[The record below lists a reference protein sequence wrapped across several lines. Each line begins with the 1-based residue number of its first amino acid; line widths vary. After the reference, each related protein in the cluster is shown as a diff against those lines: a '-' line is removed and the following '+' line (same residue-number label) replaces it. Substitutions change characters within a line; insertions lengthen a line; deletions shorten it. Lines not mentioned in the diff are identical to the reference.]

1 MSRLQRFR
9 DAQEQPSSGFDAAL
23 AEIQAG
29 GKRGHWIWYIFPQ
42 LSGLGTSHFSQVYGL
57 ADVGEAVEYL
67 HDRVLRERLRIITNA
82 VAEQLRR
89 GVGVSRLMGA
99 DIDALKLVS
108 SLTLFGQLAR
118 GAGADDSDDYRDLA
132 QVAEEILTSAESEG
146 FPRCRYTLDRLRAF
160 QRQASR

>member
-1 MSRLQRFR
+1 MSRLQRFK
-9 DAQEQPSSGFDAAL
+9 DAQGQSSSGFDTAL

-42 LSGLGTSHFSQVYGL
+42 LSGLGTSHSSQIYGL
-57 ADVGEAVEYL
+57 VDAGEAVEYL
-67 HDRVLRERLRIITNA
+67 HDRVLRERLLIITNA

-89 GVGVSRLMGA
+89 GVGVSDLMGS

-108 SLTLFGQLAR
+108 SVTLFEHVAR
-118 GAGADDSDDYRDLA
+118 SPHADNPDDYRDLA
-132 QVAEEILTSAESEG
+132 QVAEEILATAESEG
-146 FPRCRYTLDRLRAF
+146 YPRCRYTLDRLRGF